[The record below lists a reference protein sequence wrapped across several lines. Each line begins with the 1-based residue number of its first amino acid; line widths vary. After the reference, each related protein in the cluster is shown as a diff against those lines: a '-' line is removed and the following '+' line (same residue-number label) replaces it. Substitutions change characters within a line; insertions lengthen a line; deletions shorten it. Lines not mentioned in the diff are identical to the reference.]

1 MYLDKRLEDDKDYG
15 LSLFKLGDE
24 DCIKWLDTKETGSV
38 VYVSFGSLANLG
50 EDQME
55 ELACGLKQSN
65 RYFLWV
71 VRASEESK
79 LPTNFATEASE
90 KGRVVNWCP
99 QLKVL
104 AHPATGW
111 FMTHCGW
118 NSTME
123 ALSLGVPMVAVPQ
136 WADQP
141 TNAKYI
147 VDIWQV
153 GVRVK
158 VDEKGMIRRE
168 EIELCMRE
176 VMEGERG
183 NELKRNAVRWKE
195 FAKEA
200 VGEAQGHINP
210 LVQFSKR
217 LASKGLKVTLVV
229 TKKSLQ
235 SQDSS
240 IKVEHIADFLEDSNQ
255 ISDNVESFINRFRVA
270 VSRGLRELIEK
281 QNSLGCPV
289 KIVVYDSSM
298 PWVLDIAHEL
308 GLYGAVFSTQSCAV
322 GAVYYHMY
330 KGSLKNI
337 GPVEGSTVSLPS
349 MPLME
354 TKDLSS
360 FIYDMGSYPSMLR
373 LVVNQFSNWEKADW
387 RLFNTFDKLEGG
399 KCVVTINAVDG
410 CKGFAFFHIRYGHVS
425 SFRRL
430 VLDRFSDFDKADWL
444 LFNSFDKPERKV
456 VNWMASQ
463 WPVKT
468 VGPTIPSMYLDKR
481 LEDDRDYDL
490 SLFKPG
496 DDDCIRWLDTKET
509 GSVVYVSFGSL
520 ANLKEDQME
529 ELACGLKRSNRYF
542 LWVVRA
548 SEESKLPTNFSTEAS
563 ENGLVVNWCPQLKV
577 LAHPA
582 MGCFMTHCGWNSI
595 LEALSLGVPMLAVP
609 QWTDQPTNAKYV
621 VDIWQAGVRVKVD
634 EKGMIRREEIE
645 TCIREVMEGERGN
658 ELKRNAVR
666 WKELAK
672 AAVDEGGSSD
682 KHIDEFISEL
692 ACN

>member
-1 MYLDKRLEDDKDYG
+1 PYPKSTQTSFAEPA
-15 LSLFKLGDE
+15 
-24 DCIKWLDTKETGSV
+24 KEVATGS
-38 VYVSFGSLANLG
+38 
-50 EDQME
+50 
-55 ELACGLKQSN
+55 K
-65 RYFLWV
+65 
-71 VRASEESK
+71 
-79 LPTNFATEASE
+79 TH
-90 KGRVVNWCP
+90 
-99 QLKVL
+99 VL
-104 AHPATGW
+104 VFP
-111 FMTHCGW
+111 F
-118 NSTME
+118 
-123 ALSLGVPMVAVPQ
+123 Q
-136 WADQP
+136 
-141 TNAKYI
+141 
-147 VDIWQV
+147 
-153 GVRVK
+153 
-158 VDEKGMIRRE
+158 
-168 EIELCMRE
+168 
-176 VMEGERG
+176 
-183 NELKRNAVRWKE
+183 
-195 FAKEA
+195 
-200 VGEAQGHINP
+200 AQGHMNP
-210 LVQFSKR
+210 MIQFSKR

-240 IKVEHIADFLEDSNQ
+240 IKVEHIADFLEDGNQ
-255 ISDNVESFINRFRVA
+255 MIDSVESFVERFRVA
-270 VSRGLRELIEK
+270 VSRGLPELIEK

-289 KIVVYDSSM
+289 KVVVYDASM
-298 PWVLDIAHEL
+298 PWVLDIAHQL

-322 GAVYYHMY
+322 GAVYYHMH

-387 RLFNTFDKLEGG
+387 RLFNTFDKLEG
-399 KCVVTINAVDG
+399 
-410 CKGFAFFHIRYGHVS
+410 
-425 SFRRL
+425 
-430 VLDRFSDFDKADWL
+430 
-444 LFNSFDKPERKV
+444 EV

-481 LEDDRDYDL
+481 LEDDKDYAL
-490 SLFKPG
+490 SLFEPG
-496 DDDCIRWLDTKET
+496 DEDCIKWLNTKDA

-520 ANLKEDQME
+520 ANLGEDQME
-529 ELACGLKRSNRYF
+529 ELACGLKQSNRYF

-563 ENGLVVNWCPQLKV
+563 ENGLLVNWCPQLKV

>member
-1 MYLDKRLEDDKDYG
+1 
-15 LSLFKLGDE
+15 
-24 DCIKWLDTKETGSV
+24 
-38 VYVSFGSLANLG
+38 
-50 EDQME
+50 
-55 ELACGLKQSN
+55 
-65 RYFLWV
+65 
-71 VRASEESK
+71 
-79 LPTNFATEASE
+79 
-90 KGRVVNWCP
+90 
-99 QLKVL
+99 
-104 AHPATGW
+104 
-111 FMTHCGW
+111 
-118 NSTME
+118 
-123 ALSLGVPMVAVPQ
+123 MVAAAAGGCLYRWFYVQ
-136 WADQP
+136 RTVVVLVADSRHRCESGKKKTSGQ
-141 TNAKYI
+141 
-147 VDIWQV
+147 
-153 GVRVK
+153 R
-158 VDEKGMIRRE
+158 
-168 EIELCMRE
+168 
-176 VMEGERG
+176 
-183 NELKRNAVRWKE
+183 KR
-195 FAKEA
+195 
-200 VGEAQGHINP
+200 
-210 LVQFSKR
+210 
-217 LASKGLKVTLVV
+217 
-229 TKKSLQ
+229 SLQ

-289 KIVVYDSSM
+289 KVVVYDSSM

-308 GLYGAVFSTQSCAV
+308 GLYGAVFHTQSCAV
-322 GAVYYHMY
+322 GAVYYHMH
-330 KGSLKNI
+330 KGSLNI
-337 GPVEGSTVSLPS
+337 DPTEGSTVSLPS

-387 RLFNTFDKLEGG
+387 RLFNTFDKLEG
-399 KCVVTINAVDG
+399 
-410 CKGFAFFHIRYGHVS
+410 
-425 SFRRL
+425 
-430 VLDRFSDFDKADWL
+430 
-444 LFNSFDKPERKV
+444 EV

-463 WPVKT
+463 WPIKT
-468 VGPTIPSMYLDKR
+468 IGPTIPSMYLDKR

-520 ANLKEDQME
+520 ANLGEDQME
-529 ELACGLKRSNRYF
+529 ELACGLKQSNRYF

-563 ENGLVVNWCPQLKV
+563 ENGLLVNWCPQLKV